1 MVAVMAADNDG
12 ERLMSMNL
20 TSLTDEPRHPTTG
33 RSVIHHGIL
42 ITMDP
47 SYTIHDPGMVVI
59 EHGIIIQAGPEDPAI
74 VERIAPEHRIDA
86 RGSMILPGLINTHT
100 HIGMSLFR
108 TLADDTADRLR
119 KIIFPLERQFV
130 TPELV
135 YWASL
140 HALSEMIR
148 GGTTTFADMY
158 YFAEQTARA
167 THLAGLRAIV
177 GESLMHDPSP
187 DAAGFAEGLELCRQL
202 ADSWTDSPLIIPG
215 LAPHAPY
222 SLTREELETT
232 AALSHEGRLPIL
244 SHLAE
249 MPFEE
254 TLIRQRHGMSPIAFY
269 DSCGMLSPQAT
280 MAHCIFAGE
289 EDRALLIQRETGIA
303 HNVCAN
309 SKSGK
314 GIAPAYEF
322 YTAGARIGLGT
333 DGPMSGNTLDI
344 VHQLRPVSLFQKTRL
359 QDPTIMTPRQVVEMA
374 TIGGARALHLEQT
387 TGSLEAGKSA
397 DIILVS
403 VEDPAMYPIYDPY
416 AALVYGASP
425 SDVTTVVAAGGVVM
439 QDRVLTTLDTTAIR
453 SGAASFV
460 ERIRRDVGSQ

>member
-1 MVAVMAADNDG
+1 MADTHRPSAPTKSG
-12 ERLMSMNL
+12 
-20 TSLTDEPRHPTTG
+20 TDRIL
-33 RSVIHHGIL
+33 IHHGTV
-42 ITMDP
+42 ITMNAD
-47 SYTIHDPGMVVI
+47 YQIHDPGMVVI
-59 EHGIIIQAGPEDPAI
+59 EDGRIVQVGPVEPSVVAGISPEN
-74 VERIAPEHRIDA
+74 RIDA
-86 RGSMILPGLINTHT
+86 GGGLILPGLINTHT
-100 HIGMSLFR
+100 HIGMALFR

-119 KIIFPLERQFV
+119 KILFPLERQFV

-167 THLAGLRAIV
+167 TDRAGIRGII

-187 DAAGFAEGLELCRQL
+187 DASGFAQGLELAHDHHDRWH
-202 ADSWTDSPLIIPG
+202 ASSSVIPG
-215 LAPHAPY
+215 IAPHAPY
-222 SLTREELETT
+222 SLTREELEIT
-232 AALSHEGRLPIL
+232 AQFSSDRDLPIL

-249 MPFEE
+249 MPFEDA
-254 TLIRQRHGMSPIAFY
+254 LIRERHGMDPIAFY
-269 DSCGMLSPQAT
+269 DSCGMLSHRAT
-280 MAHCIFAGE
+280 MAHCIFADAQPRGV
-289 EDRALLIQRETGIA
+289 LIQRETGIA

-333 DGPMSGNTLDI
+333 DGPMSGNTLDM
-344 VHQLRPVSLFQKTRL
+344 VHQLRPVSLFQKSRL
-359 QDPTIMTPRQVVEMA
+359 QDPTIMTPRQVIEMA

-387 TGSLEAGKSA
+387 TGSLEVGKSA

-403 VEDPAMYPIYDPY
+403 VDDPAMYPIYDPY

-425 SDVTTVVAAGGVVM
+425 VDIRTVIAQGHVVM
-439 QDRVLTTLDTTAIR
+439 RDRTLTTLDTTAIR

-460 ERIRRDVGSQ
+460 ERIRREWVS